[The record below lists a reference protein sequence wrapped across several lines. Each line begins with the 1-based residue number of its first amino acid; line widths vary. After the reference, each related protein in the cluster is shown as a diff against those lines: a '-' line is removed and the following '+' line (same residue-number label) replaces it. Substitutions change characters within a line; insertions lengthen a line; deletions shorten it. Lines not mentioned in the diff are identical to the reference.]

1 MLSFIAAETAYT
13 GTTYED
19 LQLLDLYIGKG
30 DRDALGE
37 LLRRHA
43 DMCFRVA
50 QLVVSDAAAA
60 EAAVKDAYTQI
71 VDGVRPFREGAN
83 VRAWILSFVIQAARA
98 RKPQAAAQ
106 TRIKQVGARPRTVE
120 GRLRPVSAAR
130 S

>member
-13 GTTYED
+13 GTTHED
-19 LQLLDLYIGKG
+19 LQLLELYTGKG

-50 QLVVSDAAAA
+50 QLVVSDAAEA

-71 VDGVRPFREGAN
+71 VECARQFKEGAN
-83 VRAWILSFVIQAARA
+83 VRAWVLSFVIQAARE
-98 RKPQAAAQ
+98 RKPQTVALK
-106 TRIKQVGARPRTVE
+106 RFKQVGVRLRAAE
-120 GRLRPVSAAR
+120 GRLRPASAGR